1 MNSKLSPLFRILGDR
16 YAFAILE
23 QACDSSGNRFCDFE
37 DTIPGISTR
46 TLTKRLNQL
55 VESGLLTRCRYAE
68 KPPRVEYCLT
78 KKGREFQSLIRGMT
92 RWSAQHLPATST
104 PQRTSRK
111 IAKHS

>member
-37 DTIPGISTR
+37 ETIPGISTR
-46 TLTKRLNQL
+46 TLTKRLNEL
-55 VESGLLTRCRYAE
+55 VESGLLSRCRYRE

-78 KKGREFQSLIRGMT
+78 KKGREFQSLIRGMA

-104 PQRTSRK
+104 SRPTSRK
-111 IAKHS
+111 IAKH

>member
-1 MNSKLSPLFRILGDR
+1 MNSKLSPLFRILSDR

-46 TLTKRLNQL
+46 TLTKRLNVL
-55 VESGLLTRCRYAE
+55 VEQGLLTRCRYAE

-78 KKGREFQSLIRGMT
+78 KKGREFQSLIKGMA
-92 RWSAQHLPATST
+92 RWSEQHLPATST
-104 PQRTSRK
+104 SAPTKRK
-111 IAKHS
+111 IAKH

>member
-1 MNSKLSPLFRILGDR
+1 MSSKLSPLLKILSDR

-46 TLTKRLNQL
+46 TLTKRLNAFVDQ
-55 VESGLLTRCRYAE
+55 GLLTRCRYRE

-78 KKGREFQSLIRGMT
+78 PKGREFQSLIKGMA
-92 RWSAQHLPATST
+92 RWSEKHLTA
-104 PQRTSRK
+104 K